1 MAKARLSDNTILD
14 GSSATFNAKSKS
26 GAVMVRGNANDTII
40 LQCQSGADDSPA
52 RVATIEPSDL
62 EDPADGE
69 WLRFMPA
76 PSGTYSVKRS
86 GGTDSVD
93 VVVEV

>member
-1 MAKARLSDNTILD
+1 MAKAQLLD
-14 GSSATFNAKSKS
+14 DTTGTGSSFTVGAKSNT

-52 RVATIEPSDL
+52 RLATIEPSDL
-62 EDPADGE
+62 EDPADGG

-76 PSGTYSVKRS
+76 PSGTYSVKRL
-86 GGTDSVD
+86 GQNDSVD

>member
-1 MAKARLSDNTILD
+1 MAKARLLNGTTGTG
-14 GSSATFNAKSKS
+14 GSVTFDSKSNS

-52 RVATIEPSDL
+52 RITTVQPSDL
-62 EDPADGE
+62 EDPADGG

-86 GGTDSVD
+86 GTTDSVD

>member
-1 MAKARLSDNTILD
+1 MAKARLLDSTTGTGGTVTFSSKINT
-14 GSSATFNAKSKS
+14 

-52 RVATIEPSDL
+52 RLATIEPSDL
-62 EDPADGE
+62 EDPADGG

-76 PSGTYSVKRS
+76 PSGTYSVKRL
-86 GGTDSVD
+86 GQNDSVD

>member
-1 MAKARLSDNTILD
+1 MAKARLLD
-14 GSSATFNAKSKS
+14 DTTGTGSSATFNAKSES
-26 GAVMVRGNANDTII
+26 GSVMVRGNANDTII

-86 GGTDSVD
+86 GQTDSVD

>member
-1 MAKARLSDNTILD
+1 MAKARLLD
-14 GSSATFNAKSKS
+14 GTTSTGSSVTLAAKSS
-26 GAVMVRGNANDTII
+26 NGAVMVRGNANDTII

-69 WLRFMPA
+69 WIRFMPA
-76 PSGTYSVKRS
+76 PSGTYSVKRL
-86 GGTDSVD
+86 GQTDSVD
-93 VVVEV
+93 AVVEV

>member
-1 MAKARLSDNTILD
+1 MAKARLLNDTTGTGGN
-14 GSSATFNAKSKS
+14 ATFDSKSNS

-52 RVATIEPSDL
+52 RISTIEPSDL

-69 WLRFMPA
+69 WFRFMPA

-86 GGTDSVD
+86 GQTDSVD

>member
-1 MAKARLSDNTILD
+1 MPKANLLD
-14 GSSATFNAKSKS
+14 GTTGTGTSATFSAKSNTGS
-26 GAVMVRGNANDTII
+26 VMVRGNANDTII

-62 EDPADGE
+62 EDPADGG

-86 GGTDSVD
+86 GQTDSVD